1 MLLGINLRR
10 RVMIPENSMEEK
22 IKDILKAGHY
32 SEGFAPASGECP
44 KDEELADYISG
55 EIAPDRKEKIATHIS
70 RCQRC
75 LDIAA
80 VSLRALN
87 DDTLKKDTGLTQSIV
102 KKASLIPKKYPKKN
116 TQKISIL
123 KRNKYLII
131 AGVFFVLSFI
141 VKIYFMQ
148 LLLAAGVFG
157 VKWIMDTGS
166 TRALIMIYDAWKSR
180 KDDDSDS
187 DGDAL
192 SVPDRQPRSGKPH
205 TRL

>member
-1 MLLGINLRR
+1 
-10 RVMIPENSMEEK
+10 MIPENNMEEK
-22 IKDILKAGHY
+22 IKDILRAGHY
-32 SEGFAPASGECP
+32 SEGYAPASGECP

-55 EIAPDRKEKIATHIS
+55 EIAPDKKEKIATHIS

-87 DDTLKKDTGLTQSIV
+87 DDALKKDSGLTQDIV

-116 TQKISIL
+116 NQKINAL
-123 KRNKYLII
+123 KRNKYLLV

-148 LLLAAGVFG
+148 LLLAAGIFG

-166 TRALIMIYDAWKSR
+166 TRALIMIYDVWKNR
-180 KDDDSDS
+180 KDNNDDSGIDS
-187 DGDAL
+187 DKDSL
-192 SVPDRQPRSGKPH
+192 SMPGRQARSGKSRA
-205 TRL
+205 RL

>member
-1 MLLGINLRR
+1 
-10 RVMIPENSMEEK
+10 MIPENSMEEK

-80 VSLRALN
+80 TSLKMLN
-87 DDTLKKDTGLTQSIV
+87 EDNAQDGIGLPESIV
-102 KKASLIPKKYPKKN
+102 KKASLISKKYPKKN
-116 TQKISIL
+116 AQKISIL